1 MRLTPNPAEPLVKA
15 GTIAGRDLDYFYVG
29 VDLARVAY
37 CPAHIEIEV
46 GQQIRLVE
54 DHQGSRSEHVRI
66 LQRLILSLRD
76 RKDDDPGV
84 LTQIEH
90 RWTNKVA
97 NVFDHDDG
105 SRGRLEFRKSTRD
118 HIGLEVTSC
127 ARVHLHGRSSGASN
141 AFAVVDGRL
150 IALDHKEGQLIAQTT
165 DRALEK
171 RRFPS
176 TRRTYQVQSEDF
188 AAGKPGTV
196 SGREQIILGQDS
208 GLQLNDPGRFPVPV
222 IVHLPI
228 VVGVAVRIARRV
240 VMIGVIM
247 RMMMV
252 VVVVMT
258 MMVTMIVMMIMVMV
272 MVMTVVMMMMPIMMV
287 VCMPLPVR
295 MRMGTIVRTA
305 LSTHSKFGFPGKFGR
320 LASLEVNNSRAR
332 PCTTAAMSTHQAASS
347 STSMLL
353 IRSSSP
359 CSRVNRRDPQ
369 RHGENRVA

>member
-29 VDLARVAY
+29 VDLACVGY

-54 DHQGSRSEHVRI
+54 DHEGSRSEHVRI
-66 LQRLILSLRD
+66 LQRLILPLRD

-90 RWTNKVA
+90 RWTDKVA

-127 ARVHLHGRSSGASN
+127 ARVHLHGRGTGVSN

-171 RRFPS
+171 RRFPC

-188 AAGKPGTV
+188 AAGKPGAV
-196 SGREQIILGQDS
+196 SGREQIILGQDP
-208 GLQLNDPGRFPVPV
+208 GLQLNDPGRFMVPV

-240 VMIGVIM
+240 VMIAVIM
-247 RMMMV
+247 PMMMV
-252 VVVVMT
+252 VVVAVVMVVVA
-258 MMVTMIVMMIMVMV
+258 MVVVTMIMV
-272 MVMTVVMMMMPIMMV
+272 MVMTVVMMMPIMMV

-295 MRMGTIVRTA
+295 VRMGPIVRTV
-305 LSTHSKFGFPGKFGR
+305 LSTHSKLGLPGKFGR